1 MQQNDKTRLWN
12 KYATKVFS
20 GALSPFDLSALLWKF
35 GMLYHSV
42 FFCVPSM
49 LFHQCY
55 INTVTQKPRNQDDE
69 VTRSV
74 TWLRPTDQTLRCI
87 TNVEILWDRDSL
99 TQNATQLC
107 LEQHLSIRRKSRG
120 KDGRRCWR
128 RKDRNITQT
137 ISHFISSASL
147 ECLMHML
154 SQSHLWRVMHEL
166 SMNGVH
172 CFLETVESWS
182 LHNVVDSC

>member
-20 GALSPFDLSALLWKF
+20 GALSPFDLSALLWKC

-49 LFHQCY
+49 LFHQRY

-69 VTRSV
+69 VARSV
-74 TWLRPTDQTLRCI
+74 IWLRPTDQTPRCI
-87 TNVEILWDRDSL
+87 TNVETLWDRDSL

-120 KDGRRCWR
+120 TDGRRCWR
-128 RKDRNITQT
+128 RNRDAERKVGVLSQVTQT
-137 ISHFISSASL
+137 ISHIISSASL
-147 ECLMHML
+147 ACLMHML
-154 SQSHLWRVMHEL
+154 SQSHLWRVMHERCML
-166 SMNGVH
+166 
-172 CFLETVESWS
+172 FLG
-182 LHNVVDSC
+182 DSGELEFA